1 MSDNGNMNAE
11 KETRNTPSREADVE
25 LVTHSLLTL

>member
-25 LVTHSLLTL
+25 LATHSLLTL